1 MELGG
6 TKSLAAFGR
15 QPEDIKTP
23 LLVDTGHPETT
34 LEAIGD
40 YLDSG
45 HVTALGVAS
54 FGPVE
59 LRLDHER
66 FGYITRTPKREW
78 ALTDIVGFFKARL
91 GVPVRFD
98 TDVNAAALAEWK
110 WGAAMG
116 LRQSVYITVGTGIGG
131 GLVIDGRPLHGT
143 PHPEMGHTIVRP
155 HSDDAF
161 PGL

>member
-1 MELGG
+1 MTVRGTVELGG

-91 GVPVRFD
+91 GVSGQVRY
-98 TDVNAAALAEWK
+98 
-110 WGAAMG
+110 G
-116 LRQSVYITVGTGIGG
+116 RQRCCASRVEVGRGNGPTTVGLHHGWHGDRWRIGH
-131 GLVIDGRPLHGT
+131 RRT
-143 PHPEMGHTIVRP
+143 PSAWNTPSRNGAHDR
-155 HSDDAF
+155 SASF
-161 PGL
+161 